1 MTDYRVIDVLVIE
14 GNETKQLV
22 YHPYNGRGVKFGATD
37 DSLET
42 IKFAFGRANII
53 NVIKLR
59 CGGAGEENSYT
70 VQYPTVGV
78 FGTKITQK
86 TVTARVNKRGEKD
99 FCTTFLQFKPTKNKV
114 LFKVIYPDSDSCEM
128 NLTKLCSEEPF
139 ERNV

>member
-22 YHPYNGRGVKFGATD
+22 YHPHNGRGVKFGATD

-42 IKFAFGRANII
+42 IKIAFGRANII

-59 CGGAGEENSYT
+59 CGGAEKENSYT

-86 TVTARVNKRGEKD
+86 TITARVNKRGEKD

-114 LFKVIYPDSDSCEM
+114 LFRVIYPDSGSCEM
-128 NLTKLCSEEPF
+128 NSTKLCSEEPF